1 MGSMTGLEDEV
12 LARREGE
19 ALARRAYER
28 LTLPEVP
35 TTGSIIEHVAALR
48 SREIRVTELA
58 SLAGTRT
65 CGWWLAREDHDEIL
79 IAPPL
84 SSAHRDALVLHE
96 VGHLVL
102 DLTGV
107 VRPASDEAVAVP
119 GAAPG
124 VVAARR
130 SHFTDATEIAAELLA
145 DALARAVRRGP
156 RRLGGL
162 LRVFT

>member
-19 ALARRAYER
+19 ALAHRAYER

-48 SREIRVTELA
+48 RREIRVTELA

-107 VRPASDEAVAVP
+107 VRPASDGAVAIP

-145 DALARAVRRGP
+145 DALHRAIRRGP
-156 RRLGGL
+156 RRASRFLS
-162 LRVFT
+162 VFS